1 VCFTR
6 IDFHAQA
13 EWTRFSAPICP
24 GETDAPEKLSLF
36 FSSSWGDG
44 GQGEAVVGSVFFVD
58 DVEFIYP
65 VDISVGDELTSKN
78 WSVYPNP
85 AVNVLNVKSLL
96 GEQASIEI
104 LDITGKTVKAVNLT
118 SDNTAIDVN
127 KLVAGVYLY
136 QIRSEE
142 NQVLRTGKLL
152 VNP

>member
-1 VCFTR
+1 
-6 IDFHAQA
+6 
-13 EWTRFSAPICP
+13 
-24 GETDAPEKLSLF
+24 
-36 FSSSWGDG
+36 
-44 GQGEAVVGSVFFVD
+44 
-58 DVEFIYP
+58 
-65 VDISVGDELTSKN
+65 KN